1 MTGYDTT
8 NHLRINRIF
17 SNIKFGNVAPAREKS

>member
-8 NHLRINRIF
+8 NHLKKNRIF
-17 SNIKFGNVAPAREKS
+17 SNIKFGNFAPAQEKS